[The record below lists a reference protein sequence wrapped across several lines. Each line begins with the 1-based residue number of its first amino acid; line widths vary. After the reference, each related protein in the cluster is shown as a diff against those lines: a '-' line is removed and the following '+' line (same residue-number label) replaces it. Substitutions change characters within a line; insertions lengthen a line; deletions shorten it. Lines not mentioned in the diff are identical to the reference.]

1 MRCAAPTF
9 PPLTIIPQVLLARHK
24 LFLANRGGFLVLER
38 LVRSRALFAQAS
50 GMSGEC
56 RQKTRSFETKG
67 LWCRQSCTHWSL
79 EIFAEI
85 QGEIPEKSGKTP
97 GAPCN
102 LPCVVPAKKAGAV
115 VFDSD
120 LFHETDTIHFK
131 PGYENRR
138 INITLLFG
146 RRQTQRP

>member
-1 MRCAAPTF
+1 MPAEN
-9 PPLTIIPQVLLARHK
+9 PLVRNK
-24 LFLANRGGFLVLER
+24 GFVVQAILYPLVLGDFR
-38 LVRSRALFAQAS
+38 GNIGKNSR
-50 GMSGEC
+50 
-56 RQKTRSFETKG
+56 
-67 LWCRQSCTHWSL
+67 
-79 EIFAEI
+79 
-85 QGEIPEKSGKTP
+85 KSGKTP

-146 RRQTQRP
+146 RRQTRRQ